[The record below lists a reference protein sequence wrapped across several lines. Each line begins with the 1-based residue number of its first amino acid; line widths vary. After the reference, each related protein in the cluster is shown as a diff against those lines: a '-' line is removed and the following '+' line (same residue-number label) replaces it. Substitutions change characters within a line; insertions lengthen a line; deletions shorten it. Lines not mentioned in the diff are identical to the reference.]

1 MKFNLNEIRQ
11 PSHQKKTNTKD
22 WLNSN
27 LKTLYNDYFIANI
40 GILSIPI
47 IYFYIYNTT
56 LSFNDKLTE
65 MILTLIILVAAAGAQ
80 YIEVKSY
87 SKTEREA
94 EKQQIYIN
102 SIIIIA
108 SLIITTY
115 LTINYTIT

>member
-11 PSHQKKTNTKD
+11 PSHQKTTNTKD

-27 LKTLYNDYFIANI
+27 LETLYNDYFIANI